1 VSTLPKCIG
10 GRDCITVGYSII
22 TNPNAPY
29 EEYAY
34 VNDIMKNFAKEN
46 SLEFNTDVKLLSVG
60 GPDMFNDYL
69 ENN

>member
-1 VSTLPKCIG
+1 M
-10 GRDCITVGYSII
+10 
-22 TNPNAPY
+22 
-29 EEYAY
+29 YAY